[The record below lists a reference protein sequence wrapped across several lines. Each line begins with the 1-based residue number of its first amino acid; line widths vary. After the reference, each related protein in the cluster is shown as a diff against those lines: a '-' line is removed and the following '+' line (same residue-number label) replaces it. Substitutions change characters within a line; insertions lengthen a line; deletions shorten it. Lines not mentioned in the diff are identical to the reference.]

1 VIRRVAL
8 GAVLVLALAV
18 AGCGSSSSDKNEKKV
33 FTSPQGTIDVKA
45 NSSFQVRFPVQPGV
59 GYDWVLKGT
68 QGSSVQPAG
77 NTTRSDNPGAVGGSA
92 TKIYTFKTND
102 SGSAKLLFVYYYR
115 GQVKERRTVTAQ
127 VK

>member
-1 VIRRVAL
+1 VIGRVAL
-8 GAVLVLALAV
+8 GALLVLALAA
-18 AGCGSSSSDKNEKKV
+18 AGCGGSSSSNEKKV

-59 GYDWVLKGT
+59 GYDWELKGT

-77 NTTRSDNPGAVGGSA
+77 NTTKADNPGAVGGSA
-92 TKIYTFKTND
+92 TKIFTFKTNG
-102 SGSAKLLFVYYYR
+102 SGSAKLQFVYYYR